1 MGFVEEVVYGLA
13 QGIQGGYSTMA
24 FVTKK
29 FAGTERR
36 VKPLHAKL
44 NSL

>member
-24 FVTKK
+24 FVTQKK
-29 FAGTERR
+29 
-36 VKPLHAKL
+36 
-44 NSL
+44 NSQEPKEE